1 MAVTILG
8 RPMAPRTGLS
18 GFGNSALWVLCS
30 LRRAFQIIIAGL
42 KARQR
47 PALQFTPGGDMNFSR
62 WMPHASAICF
72 TLATTLALPALAQ
85 KPSGL
90 AGNFPNKPIRII
102 VGSSPGGGTDII
114 ARLVIARLGERWGHS
129 FVVENHASG
138 IGGIIGMDMVAR
150 ATPDGYTQLVT
161 ANSTVVN
168 AALVAKTS
176 YDVRKAF
183 APIAQFSSQ
192 PYVLAV
198 STALPVNSV
207 KEFLAYA
214 KARPG
219 QLNYASSGT
228 GSAAHIGME
237 QLKYLEDLS
246 LVHVPYKGIGPGV
259 LDMIGGRI
267 QVLFGSVLATMS
279 HAKGGKIKALAVGS
293 PKRSALLPDIPTI
306 AETVPGFEM
315 VGWYGLLA
323 PTGTPAPIINAVNR
337 DINQILATPEVVQK
351 LAADGADAPQATPQ
365 QFQETI
371 NREIDKIAKLMKDA
385 GLKLE

>member
-1 MAVTILG
+1 
-8 RPMAPRTGLS
+8 
-18 GFGNSALWVLCS
+18 
-30 LRRAFQIIIAGL
+30 
-42 KARQR
+42 
-47 PALQFTPGGDMNFSR
+47 MNFSR
-62 WMPHASAICF
+62 WSSHASALCF
-72 TLATTLALPALAQ
+72 TVATVFALPALAQ
-85 KPSGL
+85 KPTGL
-90 AGNFPNKPIRII
+90 AGNYPNKPIRII

-114 ARLVIARLGERWGHS
+114 TRLIIAKLGERWGHS

-168 AALVAKTS
+168 AALVSKTS

-183 APIAQFSSQ
+183 TPVAQFSSQ

-198 STALPVNSV
+198 SNALPVNSV
-207 KEFLAYA
+207 KEFIAYA
-214 KARPG
+214 KSRPG
-219 QLNYASSGT
+219 QLNFASSGT

-237 QLKYLEDLS
+237 QFKYVAGLD

-279 HAKGGKIKALAVGS
+279 HAKSGKIKALAVGS
-293 PKRSALLPDIPTI
+293 LKRSSLLPDIPTI

-337 DINQILATPEVVQK
+337 DINLILATPEVVQR

-365 QFQETI
+365 QFQETV
-371 NREIDKIAKLMKDA
+371 NSEIDKIAKLMKEA
-385 GLKLE
+385 GLKLD

>member
-1 MAVTILG
+1 MKPSAG
-8 RPMAPRTGLS
+8 MPRA
-18 GFGNSALWVLCS
+18 SALCLV
-30 LRRAFQIIIAGL
+30 
-42 KARQR
+42 
-47 PALQFTPGGDMNFSR
+47 
-62 WMPHASAICF
+62 
-72 TLATTLALPALAQ
+72 LATAFALPALAQ

-90 AGNFPNKPIRII
+90 PGNYPNKPIRIV

-114 ARLVIARLGERWGHS
+114 TRLVIAKLGERWGHS

-150 ATPDGYTQLVT
+150 ATPDGYTLLVT

-168 AALVAKTS
+168 AALVSKTS
-176 YDVRKAF
+176 YDVRKAL
-183 APIAQFSSQ
+183 APIAQFTSQ

-198 STALPVNSV
+198 SPALPVNSV
-207 KEFLAYA
+207 KEFIAYA

-246 LVHVPYKGIGPGV
+246 MVHVPYKGIGPGV

-267 QVLFGSVLATMS
+267 QVLFGSVLSTMPQ
-279 HAKGGKIKALAVGS
+279 AKNGKIKALAVGS
-293 PKRSALLPDIPTI
+293 LKRSSLLPDIPAM

-323 PTGTPAPIINAVNR
+323 PTGTPVPIINAINR
-337 DINQILATPEVVQK
+337 DINLVLALPEVSQK
-351 LAADGADAPQATPQ
+351 LAADGADAPQVTPQ
-365 QFQETI
+365 QFQETM

-385 GLKLE
+385 GLKLD